1 MNPVRTQIHFLPS
14 HRSVLRAFR
23 TGVSL
28 HSHTELSR
36 EELNGLPRHLE
47 RMPVVSHFFCR
58 EMERYRAKTGQQ
70 VDFSRAFWRGPLD
83 ARTAHELER
92 RQIEQLEL
100 PAIVS
105 LTDHDNIDAGLQL
118 RAGGVVSDAPVSVEW
133 TVPFESTFFHIGVHN
148 MPAEGAPER
157 MSQLA
162 AYTHCPESDALGALF
177 EELDADPNVLIIFN
191 HPLWDMAGIGHEPT
205 LAAAQRFLRKYGQ
218 RLHALEINGLRCWQE
233 NMGVARLAQESG
245 HPVVSGGDRHGLE
258 PNATINLTRA
268 TNFSQFAREIREE
281 RTSDIAILPQ
291 YGEPLCLRH
300 LLTAWDAVREHPQL
314 ARQAW
319 IARVFVRCE
328 DGIERPLSY
337 FWTQGAPR
345 WIDPCLNV
353 IGLLA
358 SAPMRTVGRLAN
370 LADVGV
376 LL

>member
-28 HSHTELSR
+28 HSHTELSQ
-36 EELNGLPRHLE
+36 EELSGLPRHLE

-58 EMERYRAKTGQQ
+58 EIERYRAKTGQP
-70 VDFSRAFWRGPLD
+70 VDFSRAYWRGPLD
-83 ARTAHELER
+83 AHSAHELEK
-92 RQIEQLEL
+92 RQIEMLDL

-118 RAGGVVSDAPVSVEW
+118 RAEGIVADAPVSVEW
-133 TVPFESTFFHIGVHN
+133 TVPFEPTYFHVGIHN
-148 MPAEGAPER
+148 MAADRARSLMRR
-157 MSQLA
+157 MASVTREPSAQ
-162 AYTHCPESDALGALF
+162 ALGELL
-177 EELDADPNVLIIFN
+177 EELDADPNALIVFN
-191 HPLWDMAGIGHEPT
+191 HPLWDMRGIGHQPT
-205 LAAAQRFLRKYGQ
+205 VATAERFLKTYGQ
-218 RLHALEINGLRCWQE
+218 RLHALEINGLRCWRE
-233 NMGVARLAQESG
+233 NLGVVHLAQESG

-268 TNFSQFAREIREE
+268 ANFAQFAREIREE

-291 YGEPLCLRH
+291 YGEPLYLRH

-314 ARQAW
+314 ERQRW
-319 IARVFVRCE
+319 IARVFIRCE
-328 DGIERPLSY
+328 DGIERPLSHI
-337 FWTQGAPR
+337 WTEGAPR

-358 SAPMRTVGRLAN
+358 STPMRTVGRLAN
-370 LADVGV
+370 LADVSV
-376 LL
+376 ML